1 MGETPATA
9 GYSTPRRFIRHTA
22 DVPIEVRTVP
32 GRPARRQ
39 PSINVSEGGLS
50 FVSDQDIPVGSMI
63 EIRMP
68 AVDPPFEAQARVVW
82 RSPQADGW
90 CIGVQFLDAADTF
103 RARMVEQVCSIERY
117 RRQVET
123 EEGRSLTREEA
134 ASEWIRKY
142 AGRFP
147 SD

>member
-1 MGETPATA
+1 MGETQATA

-32 GRPARRQ
+32 GRPPRRQ

-50 FVSDQDIPVGSMI
+50 FFSDQDIPVGSTI
-63 EIRMP
+63 EVLIE

-82 RSPQADGW
+82 RRSQNDGW
-90 CIGVQFLDAADTF
+90 CIGVQFLDAGDTF

-117 RRQVET
+117 RRKVEK
-123 EEGRSLTREEA
+123 EEGRTLTRDEA

-142 AGRFP
+142 ADRFP
-147 SD
+147 TK